1 MFIYI
6 YAMYID
12 QVRLGPHAHKGSLF
26 LSLFFNSLAWIFRVL
41 CTQMYTYIHLFF
53 KDQRFLEM
61 ECVLVFPT

>member
-26 LSLFFNSLAWIFRVL
+26 LSHFFNSLAWIYLEFCVHR
-41 CTQMYTYIHLFF
+41 CIRIYIS
-53 KDQRFLEM
+53 FLKIRD
-61 ECVLVFPT
+61 F